1 LDHGHFQSSGSRKEI
16 TMLRIGLTGG
26 IGSGKTTVAQ
36 IFESLGIPVYYAD
49 DAAKRLMSEDPLIK
63 KALLDKLGP
72 SCFKEGILNRKY
84 IATKVFNDPELLA
97 WLNGL
102 IHPATIADSQHW
114 MQHQNG
120 PYAIREAA
128 LLFES
133 GADKGLDYVI
143 GVSAPRELRLQR
155 VMNRDATPE
164 SEVAKRMEQQWED
177 SKKLE
182 RCHFIIHNDEQ
193 SLLIPQVL
201 SLDQQLRELS
211 KQQVPN

>member
-1 LDHGHFQSSGSRKEI
+1 
-16 TMLRIGLTGG
+16 MLRIGLTGG
-26 IGSGKTTVAQ
+26 IGSGKTTVAH

-63 KALLDKLGP
+63 EALLKKLGP
-72 SCFKEGILNRKY
+72 SCFEDGLLNRKF
-84 IATKVFNDPELLA
+84 IAAKVFSDPQLLA

-102 IHPATIADSQHW
+102 IHPATIADSEQW
-114 MQHQNG
+114 MQQQNG

-143 GVSAPRELRLQR
+143 GVTAPKDLRLQR
-155 VMNRDATPE
+155 VMKRDSTTEA
-164 SEVAKRMEQQWED
+164 EVSKRMEQQWED

-182 RCHFIIHNDEQ
+182 RCHFLLHNDEQ
-193 SLLIPQVL
+193 SLLLPQVL
-201 SLDQQLRELS
+201 ELDQKLRALS
-211 KQQVPN
+211 TQQVPD

>member
-1 LDHGHFQSSGSRKEI
+1 
-16 TMLRIGLTGG
+16 MLRIGLTGG

-36 IFESLGIPVYYAD
+36 IFETLGIPVYYAD

-72 SCFKEGILNRKY
+72 SCFEEGVLNRKY
-84 IATKVFNDPELLA
+84 IASLVFSDPQLLA
-97 WLNGL
+97 WLNEL
-102 IHPATIADSQHW
+102 IHPATIADGERW
-114 MQHQNG
+114 MQQQTG

-143 GVSAPRELRLQR
+143 GVSAPKDLRLQR
-155 VMNRDATPE
+155 VMKRDTTTEA
-164 SEVAKRMEQQWED
+164 EVSKRMEQQWED
-177 SKKLE
+177 SLKLE
-182 RCHFIIHNDEQ
+182 RCHFLLHNDEQ

-201 SLDQQLRELS
+201 ELDQQLRALS
-211 KQQVPN
+211 MQQEPD